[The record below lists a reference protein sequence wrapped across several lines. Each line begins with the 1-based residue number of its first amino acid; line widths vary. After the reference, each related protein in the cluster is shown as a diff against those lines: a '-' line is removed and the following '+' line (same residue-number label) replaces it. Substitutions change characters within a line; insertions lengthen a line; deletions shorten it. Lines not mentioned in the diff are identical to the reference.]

1 MYDQKQLTERISM
14 LEKENA
20 QLKTQLKEKEVTIN
34 SINKLM
40 QQKVSAK

>member
-34 SINKLM
+34 NVNKLM